1 MPAKASS
8 TSRSEPQAMAA
19 PVSPIVPDLSPAF
32 AALAPGQVELRE
44 KKPNIDFPFKL
55 TVEHGPLDFAGMFRA
70 AEAFDFYE
78 VRGIAGENV
87 GKARRDLCV
96 DVMEVTPTAT
106 TLHVT
111 PAKLMSYADIAA
123 EMENMVTGIARQVLP
138 GGKVKG
144 LRVQWMIASTGI
156 PSDLR
161 GRLRSVN

>member
-1 MPAKASS
+1 M
-8 TSRSEPQAMAA
+8 
-19 PVSPIVPDLSPAF
+19 
-32 AALAPGQVELRE
+32 VELRE

-55 TVEHGPLDFAGMFRA
+55 TVEHGALDFAGMFRA

-96 DVMEVTPTAT
+96 DVLEVTPTST

-111 PAKLMSYADIAA
+111 PAKLMSYAEIAA
-123 EMENMVTGIARQVLP
+123 EMEHMVTGIAKLVLP
-138 GGKVKG
+138 GGKAKG
-144 LRVQWMIASTGI
+144 LKVQWVIPNTGI

-161 GRLRSVN
+161 GRLRVVN